1 MSKKGKL
8 IVIGSGIKSIAH
20 FTLESQAH
28 LQQADIVLYAASDPV
43 TDMWIE
49 KQNPNSFDL
58 YQYYGNTRN
67 RIITYTQ
74 MIERVM
80 MEVRAGK
87 YVCALFY
94 GHPGVFVTPSHNAI
108 ELARREGYEAEML
121 PGISAEDCLF
131 ADLGV
136 DPSIPGLQTY
146 EATDL
151 LLRNRTIN
159 TDINAII
166 WQVGCVGDVGFKF
179 HGYANEKL
187 NVLLDHLDKF
197 YSPDQVVYNYV
208 ASMFSMSHSKKD
220 KYKLADFRRPEVA
233 KEVTGISTFFIP
245 AAKMTDSNAEMSKAL
260 GLKTGKARSTPLIC
274 DHELYPSYRKVALKN
289 IAEHTIPEGYKFSHS
304 SEALYNLVSKLALNF
319 EELYKY
325 RENPTAYLKTVEGLT
340 PIERNMLGMQ
350 HHGALRML
358 FKRDR
363 NEEARLFVE
372 DVIKDP
378 SLGNAY
384 FEKQQLEHNA
394 FKNKEISESD
404 YEARLVKW
412 FLDKGYATTPSAV
425 TGAANKLVM
434 EDDMDYSGEYQCILS
449 VNDKE
454 REVSVKIDVPGHT
467 IEVDDEPILAPY
479 FGGDHILWSKSGK
492 NDSTGV
498 LTFSKET
505 NAISLKGK
513 YSYNGSA
520 LPETFNLIGLA
531 EVVSNNQ

>member
-1 MSKKGKL
+1 MNKNGKL
-8 IVIGSGIKSIAH
+8 VVIGSGIKSIAH

-43 TDMWIE
+43 TDMWIQ

-58 YQYYGNTRN
+58 YQYYGNTKN

-74 MIERVM
+74 MIEKVM
-80 MEVRAGK
+80 LEVRAGK

-151 LLRNRTIN
+151 LLRKRSIN
-159 TDINAII
+159 TEVNAII

-179 HGYANEKL
+179 HGYDNEKL
-187 NVLLDHLDKF
+187 GILLDYLDTF
-197 YSPDQVVYNYV
+197 YTPEQEVYNYV
-208 ASMFSMSHSKKD
+208 ASMFSMSKPKID
-220 KYKLADFRRPEVA
+220 KYKLSDFRLPEVA

-245 AAKMTDSNAEMSKAL
+245 AARMTDSDPAMSKVL
-260 GLKTGKARSTPLIC
+260 GLKSGKARATPLIC
-274 DHELYPSYRKVALKN
+274 DHELYPSYKKVALKN
-289 IAEHTIPEGYKFSHS
+289 IAEHTIPEGYKFSFS
-304 SEALYNLVSKLALNF
+304 SDSLYNLVSGLALNF
-319 EELYKY
+319 TELDKFHQS
-325 RENPTAYLKTVEGLT
+325 PTAYLKQVSGLT
-340 PIERNMLGMQ
+340 QQERNMLNLQ

-363 NEEARLFVE
+363 NEDAKLFIEEALKSPE
-372 DVIKDP
+372 
-378 SLGNAY
+378 LANEY
-384 FEKQQLEHNA
+384 YEKQQAEYASLIR
-394 FKNKEISESD
+394 KEINYSD

-425 TGAANKLVM
+425 TKAMKGVQVANDEEFSGIYHCTLSEHDISKDLIVHIDRSKHKIVINSEPINEPFFGSDHIIWSNANANDSIAVLVF
-434 EDDMDYSGEYQCILS
+434 
-449 VNDKE
+449 
-454 REVSVKIDVPGHT
+454 T
-467 IEVDDEPILAPY
+467 IENGTRRVM
-479 FGGDHILWSKSGK
+479 GK
-492 NDSTGV
+492 FATGQ
-498 LTFSKET
+498 
-505 NAISLKGK
+505 IS
-513 YSYNGSA
+513 
-520 LPETFNLIGLA
+520 LPETFNLVGECQA
-531 EVVSNNQ
+531 V